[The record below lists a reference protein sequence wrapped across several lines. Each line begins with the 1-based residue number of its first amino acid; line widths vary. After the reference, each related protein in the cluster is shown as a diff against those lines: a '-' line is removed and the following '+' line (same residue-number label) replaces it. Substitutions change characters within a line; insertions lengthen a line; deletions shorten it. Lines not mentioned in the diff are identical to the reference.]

1 MTLAALGRFDGEKA
15 TAIPPSHNASAGRQ
29 LLLLAS
35 IANDSAPVKRFHF
48 APKNNCRRNWQFCS
62 AVRCQNG

>member
-35 IANDSAPVKRFHF
+35 IADDSAPVKRFHF
-48 APKNNCRRNWQFCS
+48 AAKK
-62 AVRCQNG
+62 